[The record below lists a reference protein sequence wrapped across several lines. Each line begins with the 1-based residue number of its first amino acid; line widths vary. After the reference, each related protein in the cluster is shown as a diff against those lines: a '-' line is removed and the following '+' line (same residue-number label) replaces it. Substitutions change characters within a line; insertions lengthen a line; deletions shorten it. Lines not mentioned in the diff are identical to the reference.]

1 MLENL
6 PTLKA
11 TIAAYGLAARKNLGQ
26 HFLLDESLCSRIAGY
41 AGSMDGVHAV
51 EVGPGPGG
59 LTRALCRANPASL
72 TVIEMDER
80 CVAALALIKA
90 PMGSRLTIIQG
101 DALKVSLPE
110 TVLFPRKI
118 VANLPYN
125 VGTLMLINWLHDI
138 ARLGPSAYQ
147 SLTLMFQKEV
157 AERIVAEPGTKDF
170 GRLSVLAQ
178 WLCQCRWD
186 LDLPPGAFS
195 PPPKVA
201 SAVVTLIPRAKPLV
215 DVSLEAMEL
224 VVAKAF
230 GQRRKMLR
238 GALRGLPVSAEILL
252 SAAGIDGTLRAE
264 QLEVKTLCHLARTY
278 QNLLAPPR

>member
-6 PTLKA
+6 PSLKA
-11 TIAAYGLAARKNLGQ
+11 TINAYGLAARKNLGQ
-26 HFLLDESLCSRIAGY
+26 HFLLDEGLCSRIAAF
-41 AGSMDGVHAV
+41 AGPMAGVHAV
-51 EVGPGPGG
+51 EIGPGPGG
-59 LTRALCRANPASL
+59 LTRALCRAHPESL

-80 CVAALALIKA
+80 CVAALDLLKG
-90 PMGSRLTIIQG
+90 PMGGRLHVIQG

-125 VGTLMLINWLHDI
+125 VGTLMLVNWLHDI
-138 ARLGPSAYQ
+138 ARLGPAAYQ

-157 AERIVAEPGTKDF
+157 AERIVAEHGNKDY

-178 WLCQCRWD
+178 FLCECRWD

-201 SAVVTLIPRAKPLV
+201 SAVVTLTPRQKPLAE
-215 DVSLEAMEL
+215 VSVENLEL
-224 VVAKAF
+224 VVGKAF

-238 GALRGLPVSAEILL
+238 GALKGLAVEPELLL
-252 SAAGIDGTLRAE
+252 SQAGIEGTARAE
-264 QLEVKTLCHLARTY
+264 QLDVPTLCHLAK
-278 QNLLAPPR
+278 

>member
-6 PTLKA
+6 PSLKA
-11 TIAAYGLAARKNLGQ
+11 TINAYGLAPRKNLGQ
-26 HFLLDESLCSRIAGY
+26 HFLLDESLCSRIAAF
-41 AGSMDGVHAV
+41 AGSMEGVHAI

-59 LTRALCRANPASL
+59 LTRALVRAKPESL

-80 CVAALALIKA
+80 CVSALDLLKG
-90 PMGSRLTIIQG
+90 PMHDKLHIIQG

-110 TVLFPRKI
+110 TVTFPRKI

-157 AERIVAEPGTKDF
+157 AERIVAEHGNKDY
-170 GRLSVLAQ
+170 GRLSVLSQ
-178 WLCQCRWD
+178 FLCDCRWD
-186 LDLPPGAFS
+186 MDLPPGAFS

-201 SAVVTLIPRAKPLV
+201 SAVVTLTPREKPLLDVSV
-215 DVSLEAMEL
+215 DVLEL

-238 GALRGLPVSAEILL
+238 GALKGLAVEPEKWL
-252 SAAGIDGTLRAE
+252 SEAGIDGTARAE
-264 QLEVKTLCHLARTY
+264 QLDVATLCHLAKTY
-278 QNLLAPPR
+278 QTLTTR